1 MCAKV
6 LDKLFDKWKK
16 IVFLI
21 LYVIYIVLKR
31 GNKRYQHEI
40 LDKYSLFQMHYAVK
54 ILLHLTH
61 SNNFFHQKHKYFAL
75 EILGWQLSNC
85 GFFLENQRQFF
96 HGTK

>member
-21 LYVIYIVLKR
+21 LYVIYRFKNVEIR
-31 GNKRYQHEI
+31 DII

-54 ILLHLTH
+54 ILLHLTR
-61 SNNFFHQKHKYFAL
+61 SNNFFH
-75 EILGWQLSNC
+75 
-85 GFFLENQRQFF
+85 
-96 HGTK
+96 